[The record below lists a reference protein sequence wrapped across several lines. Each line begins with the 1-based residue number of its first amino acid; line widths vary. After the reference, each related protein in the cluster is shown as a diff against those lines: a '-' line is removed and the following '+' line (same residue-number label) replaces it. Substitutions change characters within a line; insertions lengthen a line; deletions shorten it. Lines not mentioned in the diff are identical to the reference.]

1 MNLEQECHVGGTVD
15 VHAHMKIHACMGRR
29 LTPSVGR
36 LTVLH
41 VFVVGVVR
49 LQDAWSDRSRL
60 RRYVHTVC
68 GARLA
73 CVRLVGVVRL
83 QLSSI

>member
-1 MNLEQECHVGGTVD
+1 
-15 VHAHMKIHACMGRR
+15 MGR

-41 VFVVGVVR
+41 AVGVVR

-60 RRYVHTVC
+60 RRYIQVIQSVEVV
-68 GARLA
+68 

-83 QLSSI
+83 QDHRFDHRYTKNGIGNANRKSI

>member
-1 MNLEQECHVGGTVD
+1 MCRATVD
-15 VHAHMKIHACMGRR
+15 IHAHVKIHACMGRR

-41 VFVVGVVR
+41 VVGVVR

-60 RRYVHTVC
+60 RPYNYTVC
-68 GARLA
+68 GARLVH
-73 CVRLVGVVRL
+73 VRLIGVMRL
-83 QLSSI
+83 QGHRFDTSL

>member
-1 MNLEQECHVGGTVD
+1 MPCGGTVD
-15 VHAHMKIHACMGRR
+15 VHTCTREVPCMGRR
-29 LTPSVGR
+29 STPSVGR

-41 VFVVGVVR
+41 VVGVVR

-60 RRYVHTVC
+60 SVEVV
-68 GARLA
+68 

-83 QLSSI
+83 QDHRFDTTVYT